1 MQLKP
6 IAAIAVLLLALA
18 SLLVAGCTTN
28 TTSTPTPTAK
38 ANVTEALAAKYEE
51 ENYTV
56 TKAFSRQTDGT
67 YIGVVRE
74 NNSSTPTNVT
84 FLTFNSE
91 SDAQSN
97 RATLA
102 SDYRS
107 KGYDLF
113 QTNNDVTVSKSVGV
127 CRELVIID
135 VVELSGIGW
144 GVTTESAIYCDG
156 T

>member
-6 IAAIAVLLLALA
+6 IAAIAVLLLVLA
-18 SLLVAGCTTN
+18 SLLGAGCTTN

-38 ANVTEALAAKYEE
+38 ANVTEALAAKYEG

-67 YIGVVRE
+67 YKGVVRE
-74 NNSSTPTNVT
+74 NDSSTPTNVT

-102 SDYRS
+102 SDYKS

-113 QTNNDVTVSKSVGV
+113 RTNNDVTVSKSVGA

-144 GVTTESAIYCDG
+144 GVTTGSAIDCDR

>member
-6 IAAIAVLLLALA
+6 IAVIAVLLLVVA
-18 SLLVAGCTTN
+18 SLSIAGCTTN
-28 TTSTPTPTAK
+28 TTSTPTPAK
-38 ANVTEALAAKYEE
+38 INVTEALAAKYEG

-67 YIGVVRE
+67 YRGVVRE
-74 NNSSTPTNVT
+74 NDSSTPTNVT
-84 FLTFNSE
+84 FVTFNSE
-91 SDAQSN
+91 SEAQSN

-102 SDYRS
+102 SDYKS

-113 QTNNDVTVSKSVGV
+113 QTNDITVSRDVGV

-144 GVTTESAIYCDG
+144 GVTTGSAIDCNR